1 MDRTTTH
8 HNQDT
13 TVPSLQNPPS
23 RIPRPRGVTV
33 RPWPWRPEFF
43 ENHSRPGGQ
52 RRPLLLPHPPHRPPP
67 GLSDPP
73 SLRRSPAA
81 ASQPLLGPLG
91 KHLWSPQD
99 TSKNICTWCGGA
111 YREGR
116 LGVAHKPGS
125 ILTAGSRH
133 IQTTQGLH
141 PERPGGSTLA
151 VIPEKLN
158 QAKTA
163 LVAQAPRPQ
172 GNGKRSASTS
182 TPGQGG
188 RASPPGLF
196 WGTVSIFEEELGH
209 ISPPL
214 P

>member
-33 RPWPWRPEFF
+33 RPWPRRPEFF

-52 RRPLLLPHPPHRPPP
+52 RRPLLLPHPPHPPPP

-141 PERPGGSTLA
+141 PERPGGSTLDSH
-151 VIPEKLN
+151 IR
-158 QAKTA
+158 KTKPSKDSPGGSG
-163 LVAQAPRPQ
+163 AQASR
-172 GNGKRSASTS
+172 KRKALCFDINTWA
-182 TPGQGG
+182 G
-188 RASPPGLF
+188 REG
-196 WGTVSIFEEELGH
+196 
-209 ISPPL
+209 
-214 P
+214 